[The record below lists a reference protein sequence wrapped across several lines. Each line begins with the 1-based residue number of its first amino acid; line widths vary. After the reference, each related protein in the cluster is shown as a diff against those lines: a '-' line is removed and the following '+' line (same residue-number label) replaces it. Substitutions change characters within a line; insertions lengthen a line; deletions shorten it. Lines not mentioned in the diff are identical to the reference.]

1 MAAMLGGLL
10 SQEML
15 VPNALGREQQGLA
28 LQEEREQQRQAPRLA
43 EQRQAGLQWVP
54 GVTGPGD
61 PGVTSW
67 ARRHHLGVSRVCT

>member
-1 MAAMLGGLL
+1 MAATLGGLL

-15 VPNALGREQQGLA
+15 MPNALGREQRGLG
-28 LQEEREQQRQAPRLA
+28 LQEGREQQRQAPKVA
-43 EQRQAGLQWVP
+43 EQRQAGLQRVP

-67 ARRHHLGVSRVCT
+67 AREHHLGVSRVCI